1 MNNQEDLQRIK
12 ALRLIDDEFMSVCFD
27 NYIEGAELLLKVIL
41 DREDLKVSEVRT
53 QRRSRIFR
61 AGMYGLIFMLLIK
74 MELNTILRSSV
85 PIQALIRKEPDII
98 RVWLMLIC

>member
-53 QRRSRIFR
+53 QK
-61 AGMYGLIFMLLIK
+61 AIK
-74 MELNTILRSSV
+74 NLQGR
-85 PIQALIRKEPDII
+85 D
-98 RVWLMLIC
+98 VWLFSPFAILTVASKVDGNCVSFSSE